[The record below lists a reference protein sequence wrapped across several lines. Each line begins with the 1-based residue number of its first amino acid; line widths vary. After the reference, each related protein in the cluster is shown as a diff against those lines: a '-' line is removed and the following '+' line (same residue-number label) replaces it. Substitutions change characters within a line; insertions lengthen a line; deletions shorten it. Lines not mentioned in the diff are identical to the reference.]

1 MHKTQ
6 CDRSEEVH
14 LLCCSQQLSC
24 CHGECFI
31 YISMLAGFRD
41 VIESNMAPDEHNKQK
56 DSHHFKKMFVL
67 PKQSSETRDWATSTD
82 TNQVSHLTAFL
93 SVHPFPG
100 KPLSLNRS

>member
-1 MHKTQ
+1 MRQKR
-6 CDRSEEVH
+6 RSTFLVLFTTAV
-14 LLCCSQQLSC
+14 LLSWRVL
-24 CHGECFI
+24 I

-56 DSHHFKKMFVL
+56 DSHHFKKMFVF

-82 TNQVSHLTAFL
+82 TNQVSHSTAFL